1 MKSKLKNV
9 IFDCGG
15 VLVTYHVKDYFQQQ
29 GYSDEKA
36 KRLIAATMDSE
47 NWKEYDRGVLTD
59 EEIRARFAKDAPDLK
74 EDIDKTLTHMYRLCT
89 KRDTAIPWIEDLKSR
104 GYKTFVLSNFSGT
117 CYHHCSDALDFE
129 SHVDGAFWSY
139 QHRVIKPEPAAFLD
153 MLYDFGLK
161 ADESVFIDD
170 TRENIE
176 AAERVG
182 LSAVLY
188 TTQEETERALN
199 TLLEE

>member
-36 KRLIAATMDSE
+36 KRLIA
-47 NWKEYDRGVLTD
+47 
-59 EEIRARFAKDAPDLK
+59 DLK

-117 CYHHCSDALDFE
+117 CYHDCSDALDFE